1 MAFND
6 RMCRFKII
14 LLSLFVLLFS
24 QSCGQP
30 LQNPVLKGVADAGVL
45 RFGGKYYIG
54 GVHTYGDFFVSTD
67 LVHWKQRIHVFDLD
81 NQWTHGTGAKN
92 NQIHAN
98 DMIYHNGQFHLLFS
112 VNYWGNDRHIVHITH
127 AVSPK
132 VDGKYVEVRPDQ
144 WTENRIDPMV
154 FKDEDGKLYLYM
166 VKFTEGNAIW
176 VRPMH
181 ADFSFSGDAM
191 LQFSSQPDT
200 WETYDNRVAEGPF
213 VIKYRGRYYMMYNAN
228 HTAPEYG
235 NYRLGVCE
243 ASSPMCFNA
252 GGKYPYPVLGPPTDR
267 PLSMQAEQ
275 PVTDTLFTPGQPNL
289 VRGPNGWEWWLVY
302 MANQGMQRDQY
313 IDRVHFVNNKL
324 SVDGI
329 TGKKT
334 PGFHPQ
340 PAQPMYAGKSLDSLR
355 TTDAFLLEL
364 TFSSKRSQQG
374 VSIGQQQLML
384 PHGFSTGVPHEWRI
398 EKNNGLLAVW
408 IDGVLVYD
416 HVTTGIRVD
425 SPIRWLGNASE
436 YQVVYVTYTEG
447 WDEYDH
453 HFSGW
458 ERCRTLPQGIQLTG
472 TSSLKGNAASSYA
485 FSVMF
490 SQPAAL
496 TPSRYGL
503 YAYYINARNYLKV
516 GIDTEALTFTTEL
529 CQDGKVQR
537 SAKPLSHYDVHYPDV
552 KYSDSF
558 EKQYRF
564 DAITQ
569 VSGILCPRE
578 SGESAIATQQV
589 SYLDGDTWHP
599 LAIKIKPSA
608 YPGVDEAT
616 FNPVSTHAIRLINRN
631 PVDHQRHV
639 YRMETR
645 RDVAAQ
651 YQLRVDR
658 RGDTVVVYVDR
669 NEVAR
674 YQINQ
679 LPPARVGLFNDGQAR
694 VNVMNTFYYR
704 IK

>member
-24 QSCGQP
+24 QSSGQP

-67 LVHWKQRIHVFDLD
+67 LVHWNQRIHVFDLD

-191 LQFSSQPDT
+191 LQFSSQTDT

-267 PLSMQAEQ
+267 PLYMQAEQ

-302 MANQGMQRDQY
+302 MANQGMQRD
-313 IDRVHFVNNKL
+313 
-324 SVDGI
+324 
-329 TGKKT
+329 
-334 PGFHPQ
+334 
-340 PAQPMYAGKSLDSLR
+340 
-355 TTDAFLLEL
+355 
-364 TFSSKRSQQG
+364 
-374 VSIGQQQLML
+374 
-384 PHGFSTGVPHEWRI
+384 
-398 EKNNGLLAVW
+398 
-408 IDGVLVYD
+408 
-416 HVTTGIRVD
+416 
-425 SPIRWLGNASE
+425 
-436 YQVVYVTYTEG
+436 
-447 WDEYDH
+447 
-453 HFSGW
+453 
-458 ERCRTLPQGIQLTG
+458 
-472 TSSLKGNAASSYA
+472 
-485 FSVMF
+485 
-490 SQPAAL
+490 
-496 TPSRYGL
+496 
-503 YAYYINARNYLKV
+503 
-516 GIDTEALTFTTEL
+516 
-529 CQDGKVQR
+529 
-537 SAKPLSHYDVHYPDV
+537 
-552 KYSDSF
+552 
-558 EKQYRF
+558 
-564 DAITQ
+564 
-569 VSGILCPRE
+569 
-578 SGESAIATQQV
+578 
-589 SYLDGDTWHP
+589 
-599 LAIKIKPSA
+599 
-608 YPGVDEAT
+608 
-616 FNPVSTHAIRLINRN
+616 
-631 PVDHQRHV
+631 
-639 YRMETR
+639 
-645 RDVAAQ
+645 
-651 YQLRVDR
+651 
-658 RGDTVVVYVDR
+658 
-669 NEVAR
+669 
-674 YQINQ
+674 
-679 LPPARVGLFNDGQAR
+679 
-694 VNVMNTFYYR
+694 
-704 IK
+704 